1 MITYQ
6 KRYFIALVFLEHK
19 HSAIYPE
26 LPEICFFF
34 FRAKGIPARI
44 AFSIRILMLHFSFVF
59 KGERIFEKKNIRM
72 LKFNVCFFIQGA
84 RKDILNVLVLF

>member
-19 HSAIYPE
+19 NFAIYPE
-26 LPEICFFF
+26 LPEICF

-44 AFSIRILMLHFSFVF
+44 AFSIRIMLLHFSFLF
-59 KGERIFEKKNIRM
+59 KGERIFKKKNVRM
-72 LKFNVCFFIQGA
+72 LKFNVFFFFIQGA
-84 RKDILNVLVLF
+84 QKDILNVLVIF